1 MESRSLDKALDLM
14 TGLLTGE
21 EIRSDRGSNLAL
33 YEEYINNPEVY
44 QIVQQMVKKMNLN
57 LYEYNNGL
65 YLTAGENNRVFGYTN
80 EELRKILGV
89 RLNRELYLC
98 YFIIYIVMTRF
109 YTDSGTYTF
118 VEYIKA
124 EDIIQGVTEALAHI
138 TSQLQVLVTDEI
150 EEESFRMMAMLWED
164 MPVMT
169 RDEQAVLRSARNS
182 RAGYVKRVL
191 NFLVDQELLAEAEG
205 RYYPKDR
212 LRAVIENY
220 FEEYKGRL
228 YRIMS
233 GKGEDDD
240 AVYEQSPG
248 K

>member
-1 MESRSLDKALDLM
+1 
-14 TGLLTGE
+14 
-21 EIRSDRGSNLAL
+21 
-33 YEEYINNPEVY
+33 
-44 QIVQQMVKKMNLN
+44 
-57 LYEYNNGL
+57 
-65 YLTAGENNRVFGYTN
+65 VFGYTN

-124 EDIIQGVTEALAHI
+124 EDIIQGVTEALSHI
-138 TSQLQVLVTDEI
+138 TSQLQVLVTEEI
-150 EEESFRMMAMLWED
+150 EEESFRMMAMLWGD

-169 RDEQAVLRSARNS
+169 GDEQSILRSARNS
-182 RAGYVKRVL
+182 QAGYVKRVL

-228 YRIMS
+228 YQIIS
-233 GKGEDDD
+233 GKGESDD
-240 AVYEQSPG
+240 AVHEQSSG
-248 K
+248 E

>member
-1 MESRSLDKALDLM
+1 MDSKSLDRALDVM
-14 TGLLTGE
+14 TGLLNGE
-21 EIRSDRGSNLAL
+21 EIRSDKGSNIAL
-33 YEEYINNPEVY
+33 YEEYMNNPEVY
-44 QIVQQMVKKMNLN
+44 QIVRQMVKKMNLD
-57 LYEYNNGL
+57 LYEYGGGL

-89 RLNRELYLC
+89 RLNRELFLC

-118 VEYIKA
+118 VEYIKVD
-124 EDIIQGVTEALAHI
+124 DIIQGVTEALAHV
-138 TSQLQVLVTDEI
+138 TASLHVLVDE
-150 EEESFRMMAMLWED
+150 ELSEESFKTMAKLWGD

-169 RDEQAVLRSARNS
+169 GDDQSILRSARNS
-182 RAGYVKRVL
+182 QAGYVKRTL
-191 NFLVDQELLAEAEG
+191 NFLVDQELLLEADG

-220 FEEYKGRL
+220 FEEYKGKL

-233 GKGEDDD
+233 GKEEAED
-240 AVYEQSPG
+240 AVHEQNPG
-248 K
+248 E

>member
-1 MESRSLDKALDLM
+1 
-14 TGLLTGE
+14 
-21 EIRSDRGSNLAL
+21 L
-33 YEEYINNPEVY
+33 YEEYVNNPEVY
-44 QIVQQMVKKMNLN
+44 QIVQQMIKKMNLN

-65 YLTAGENNRVFGYTN
+65 YLTAGDNNQVFGYTN

-124 EDIIQGVTEALAHI
+124 EDIIQGVTEALSHI
-138 TSQLQVLVTDEI
+138 TSQLQVLVTEEI
-150 EEESFRMMAMLWED
+150 EEESFRMMAMLWGD

-169 RDEQAVLRSARNS
+169 GDEQSILRSARNS
-182 RAGYVKRVL
+182 QAGYVKRVL

-228 YRIMS
+228 YQIIS
-233 GKGEDDD
+233 GKGESDD
-240 AVYEQSPG
+240 AVHEQSSG
-248 K
+248 E

>member
-109 YTDSGTYTF
+109 YMDSGTYTF